1 MKHTFILLFTFFGQF
16 VNVQAQS
23 EKLIKSHFQKMTN
36 AKEYTLAV
44 ARLMPDTLYSFKP
57 VEGEMSFA
65 EQLIHITQNLYW
77 LSSTYLVE
85 NPNPFTETKEY
96 LLLLNKEAI
105 MERVRKAYDYALLSI
120 SKLDTTTLSK
130 ELKFFAGKK
139 DKYQFLNLIEDHQTH
154 HRAQLI
160 VYLRL
165 NGIKPPE
172 YIGW

>member
-1 MKHTFILLFTFFGQF
+1 MKYVFILLFTFFGQF

-23 EKLIKSHFQKMTN
+23 EKLIQSHFQKMTHS
-36 AKEYTLAV
+36 KEYTLAV

-57 VEGEMSFA
+57 VEGEMSFG

-77 LSSTYLVE
+77 LSSTYLAE
-85 NPNPFTETKEY
+85 NPNPFTETKEH
-96 LLLLNKEAI
+96 LLLLDKAAI
-105 MERVRKAYDYALLSI
+105 IQLVSKAYDYALLSI

-130 ELKFFAGKK
+130 ESKFFAGNKN
-139 DKYQFLNLIEDHQTH
+139 KYQFLNLIEDHQTH

-165 NGIKPPE
+165 KGIKPPE

>member
-1 MKHTFILLFTFFGQF
+1 MKHTFILLVTLFGQF

-23 EKLIKSHFQKMTN
+23 EKLIQSHSEKMTS
-36 AKEYTLAV
+36 AREYTLAV
-44 ARLMPDTLYSFKP
+44 AKLMPDSLYSFKP
-57 VEGEMSFA
+57 VEGEMSFG

-85 NPNPFTETKEY
+85 NPNPFTETKEH

-105 MERVRKAYDYALLSI
+105 MELVGKAYDYALLSI

-130 ELKFFAGKK
+130 ELTFFAGNKN
-139 DKYQFLNLIEDHQTH
+139 KYQFLNLIEDHQTH

-172 YIGW
+172 YVGW